1 MKALVI
7 SDRQEII
14 ESVTPVLKQNGF
26 DIIHYRWIIKAL
38 DNVEEIQPDVIVLS
52 AAEYPRH
59 WKTLSG
65 FVKSGIGGNSVKLY
79 LNDLKELNAEDSKKA
94 GDLGVED
101 FADAFLSK
109 YIAVKVILNTE
120 GNSFVYADGQ
130 YYPSENYTQ
139 IKASDETSVFTEG
152 SFVKYVTISDGE
164 KTSSFSAKAEKS
176 KYDSEEIGLRIEKY
190 YEKEI

>member
-120 GNSFVYADGQ
+120 GNSFVQ
-130 YYPSENYTQ
+130 TKESFFLNPSSLTLW
-139 IKASDETSVFTEG
+139 S
-152 SFVKYVTISDGE
+152 
-164 KTSSFSAKAEKS
+164 
-176 KYDSEEIGLRIEKY
+176 
-190 YEKEI
+190 

>member
-1 MKALVI
+1 MKALII

-14 ESVTPVLKQNGF
+14 ESVTPILKQNGF

-52 AAEYPRH
+52 AGEYPRH

-94 GDLGVED
+94 CDLGVED
-101 FADAFLSK
+101 FEEAFIEK
-109 YIAVKVILNTE
+109 YISVKVILNTE
-120 GNSFVYADGQ
+120 ENTFVYADGK
-130 YYPSENYTQ
+130 YFPSEDYAQ
-139 IKASDETSVFTEG
+139 IKPLDETSVFTEG
-152 SFVKYVTISDGE
+152 TFVKYVTISDGE
-164 KTSSFSAKAEKS
+164 KTSSFSARAEKS
-176 KYDSEEIGLRIEKY
+176 KHNSEEIGLCIEKY